1 MKSIFATLVLSALT
15 VSQARADQAL
25 DQLLACRRTPDS
37 AARLECF
44 DHAADAAL
52 TAKQP
57 GTAPSSPP
65 AAPAPASAPRPST
78 FESSIVRIA
87 QPPSGRATFTLENG
101 QVWRQMDDEDA
112 RSAKVGDHVVVSKT
126 LFFTA
131 YWLRIQAGRGWRV
144 TRIR

>member
-1 MKSIFATLVLSALT
+1 MKSIFAMLVLSAFT
-15 VSQARADQAL
+15 ISQSRADQAL
-25 DQLLACRRTPDS
+25 DQLLACRRMPDS

-57 GTAPSSPP
+57 GAAPSSSSSSSSSS
-65 AAPAPASAPRPST
+65 AAPASAPKPST

-87 QPPSGRATFTLENG
+87 QPASGRATFTLENG

-112 RSAKVGDHVVVSKT
+112 RSAKIGDHVVVSKT

-131 YWLRIQAGRGWRV
+131 YWLRSKVAAVGE
-144 TRIR
+144 